1 MSANAAYLF
10 TRVVDE
16 HLRTYRTSFVK
27 PNEIFDIVIQK
38 DGWTSY
44 KAILICGDPTKRTLA
59 ASGKSQWTTSGAL
72 EALLKLLSKA
82 IAKEGRALRFD
93 ERDLQRTSDGVMNE
107 NLMG

>member
-1 MSANAAYLF
+1 M
-10 TRVVDE
+10 
-16 HLRTYRTSFVK
+16 RTYRTSIVK

-44 KAILICGDPTKRTLA
+44 KAILICGDPAKRTLA
-59 ASGKSQWTTSGAL
+59 ASGKPQWTTSGAL

-107 NLMG
+107 NLM